1 MIKNYL
7 VRAFIILSYSSMDAE
22 IFFTGEIIF
31 DSIRSVVISF
41 VHFLFDQLDENLV
54 PFVVNAK

>member
-1 MIKNYL
+1 
-7 VRAFIILSYSSMDAE
+7 MDAE

-41 VHFLFDQLDENLV
+41 VHFLCDQLDENLV